1 MSISKVGCVFLIV
14 VVSILPRAEFGPSD
28 HREDAFRFITKNT
41 ERPDLRISLC
51 LISSFAFLVYKLVQ
65 KLILG
70 RQQTASIW
78 DENYKNGEMIS
89 SVGNSAEMLNSQQV
103 FSILKNPNT
112 ETCLTTAKDLKTG
125 SPPD

>member
-1 MSISKVGCVFLIV
+1 MKSIDI
-14 VVSILPRAEFGPSD
+14 FG
-28 HREDAFRFITKNT
+28 
-41 ERPDLRISLC
+41 LRISLC

-78 DENYKNGEMIS
+78 DESYKNGEMS
-89 SVGNSAEMLNSQQV
+89 SSMGNSAEMLNSQQV
-103 FSILKNPNT
+103 FSILKNPNA
-112 ETCLTTAKDLKTG
+112 ETCLTTATDLKTG

>member
-1 MSISKVGCVFLIV
+1 MFISKVGCVFPMV
-14 VVSILPRAEFGPSD
+14 FGSIIPQAEFRPND
-28 HREDAFRFITKNT
+28 HREYAPRFILKNND
-41 ERPDLRISLC
+41 RPDLRISLC

-65 KLILG
+65 KLIHG

-78 DENYKNGEMIS
+78 DETYKNGEMIS

-103 FSILKNPNT
+103 FSILKNPNA

>member
-1 MSISKVGCVFLIV
+1 MVVG
-14 VVSILPRAEFGPSD
+14 SILPQTEFGSSD
-28 HREDAFRFITKNT
+28 HREDAPRCITKNT

-103 FSILKNPNT
+103 FSILKNPNA